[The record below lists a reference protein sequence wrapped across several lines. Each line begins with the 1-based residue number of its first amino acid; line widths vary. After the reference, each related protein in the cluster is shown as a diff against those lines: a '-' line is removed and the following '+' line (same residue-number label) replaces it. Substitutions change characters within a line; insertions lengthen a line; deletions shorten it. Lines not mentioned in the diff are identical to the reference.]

1 MATQTGVWD
10 LQQVRDKQ
18 LASEWSYSGN
28 DPGHLFMWGNN
39 GEGQLGQN
47 DKANRS
53 SPIQVPGVWKYL
65 SCNKKVLAGI
75 KSDGTLWT
83 WCENSQGQLGL
94 NDRTERSS
102 PCQVG
107 TNTDWA
113 TVASHHDGHIAATK
127 TDGTIWSWGANT
139 YQHRGPNPATK
150 YSSPT
155 QVWSGTNWG
164 EAAGTLALGPGN
176 IGAVKTDGT
185 LWLWGRNW
193 DGSSGQ
199 NDTAG
204 PLSSPKQVG
213 TNTNWSGLG
222 GQQGVIGTAG
232 GQAIKALKDDG
243 TMWVWGR
250 NNNGQAG
257 LNYDDSGI
265 SSPIQ
270 LPGTTWTNRLS
281 GGGSGCLHIKTDG
294 TLWSWGYQFN
304 GSLGLN
310 QGNTAR
316 TSSPTQ
322 VGTDTTWYNVAQTE
336 NTVAIK
342 TDGTLW
348 AMGGNPGGCLG
359 QNDAIARSSP
369 VQIPGTWIT
378 QGLLGSFDNVCA
390 ALKYTS

>member
-1 MATQTGVWD
+1 MATQKGVWD
-10 LQQVRDKQ
+10 LQEVRDKQ
-18 LASEWSYSGN
+18 LASEWSYAGA

-39 GEGQLGQN
+39 GEGQLGQS
-47 DKANRS
+47 DLANRS
-53 SPIQVPGVWKYL
+53 SPIQVPGVWQYL
-65 SCNKKVLAGI
+65 SCSKKVLAGI

-83 WCENSQGQLGL
+83 WCENGQGQLGL

-107 TNTDWA
+107 TNPDWA
-113 TVASHHDGHIAATK
+113 MVRSNHDGHIAAVK

-155 QVWSGTNWG
+155 QVWDGTNWG
-164 EAAGTLALGPGN
+164 QAADNLAIGPGN

-185 LWLWGRNW
+185 LWLWGRNFG
-193 DGSSGQ
+193 GSAGQ
-199 NDTAG
+199 NDTTT
-204 PLSSPKQVG
+204 PFTSPKQVG
-213 TNTNWSGLG
+213 TNTNWTSMG
-222 GQQGVIGTAG
+222 GQQGIIGTAG
-232 GQAIKALKDDG
+232 GFSIKALKNDG
-243 TMWVWGR
+243 TMWVWGS
-250 NNNGQAG
+250 NNKGQAG
-257 LNYDDSGI
+257 LNYEDSGI

-270 LPGTTWTNRLS
+270 LPGTTWTSRLT

-294 TLWSWGYQFN
+294 TLWSWGYQYN

-310 QGNTAR
+310 QGGPVS
-316 TSSPTQ
+316 TSSPAQ

-336 NTVAIK
+336 NMVAIK

-348 AMGGNPGGCLG
+348 ACGGNPGGCLG
-359 QNDAIARSSP
+359 QNDTAAVSSP

-378 QGLLGSFDNVCA
+378 QGLVGSFDNVCA
-390 ALKYTS
+390 ALKYT